1 MGIKAIDDVVTQ
13 LVEERLKVPAF
24 SESAV
29 QFLHILFNASY
40 ASKLGVIN
48 DLKAAGYSE
57 AYIAGFIGG
66 LQYCSDTLDSAV
78 DKRQSLKD
86 NIQFD

>member
-1 MGIKAIDDVVTQ
+1 MAIKAIEDVTNA
-13 LVEERLKVPAF
+13 LIEERLKVPAF

-29 QFLHILFNASY
+29 QFLHVLFNASY

-48 DLKAAGYSE
+48 DLKAQGYSE

-66 LQYCSDTLDSAV
+66 LQYCSDTVDSAV
-78 DKRQSLKD
+78 NKRQSLKD
-86 NIQFD
+86 SVQLD

>member
-48 DLKAAGYSE
+48 DFKAAGYSE

-78 DKRQSLKD
+78 AKRQSLKD

>member
-1 MGIKAIDDVVTQ
+1 MGIKAIDDVATQ
-13 LVEERLKVPAF
+13 LVDERLKVPAF

-40 ASKLGVIN
+40 ASKLGIIN
-48 DLKAAGYSE
+48 QLKQAGYSE

-66 LQYCSDTLDSAV
+66 LQYCSDTLDSAIA
-78 DKRQSLKD
+78 KRQSLKD
-86 NIQFD
+86 NFHFS

>member
-29 QFLHILFNASY
+29 QFLHTLFNASY
-40 ASKLGVIN
+40 ASKLGIIT

-57 AYIAGFIGG
+57 AYIAGFLGG
-66 LQYCSDTLDSAV
+66 LQYCSDTVDSAV
-78 DKRQSLKD
+78 AKRQSLKD

>member
-1 MGIKAIDDVVTQ
+1 MSIKVIDETVTQ

-29 QFLHILFNASY
+29 QFLHVLFNASY

-57 AYIAGFIGG
+57 GYIAGFIGG
-66 LQYCSDTLDSAV
+66 LQYCSDTLDAAV
-78 DKRQSLKD
+78 AKRKSLTD
-86 NIQFD
+86 NISFD

>member
-1 MGIKAIDDVVTQ
+1 MAIKVIDDVVNQ
-13 LVEERLKVPAF
+13 LVEERLKVPAI

-40 ASKLGVIN
+40 ASKLGVIQ

-57 AYIAGFIGG
+57 GYIAGFIGG

-78 DKRQSLKD
+78 AKRQSLKD
-86 NIQFD
+86 NVQFD

>member
-1 MGIKAIDDVVTQ
+1 MAIKVIDDVVNQ
-13 LVEERLKVPAF
+13 LVEERLKVPAL

-40 ASKLGVIN
+40 ASKLGVLN

-57 AYIAGFIGG
+57 GYIAGFIGG

-78 DKRQSLKD
+78 AKRQNLKD
-86 NIQFD
+86 NVQFD

>member
-1 MGIKAIDDVVTQ
+1 MALKAIDDIVNQVVN
-13 LVEERLKVPAF
+13 ESLKVPQF
-24 SESAV
+24 SDSGV

-48 DLKAAGYSE
+48 DLKSQGYSE
-57 AYIAGFIGG
+57 SYIAGFIGG

-78 DKRQSLKD
+78 SHRKGLSDS
-86 NIQFD
+86 IQFD

>member
-1 MGIKAIDDVVTQ
+1 MGIKAIDDVVNQ

-57 AYIAGFIGG
+57 GYIAGFIGG
-66 LQYCSDTLDSAV
+66 LQYCSDTLDSVVA
-78 DKRQSLKD
+78 KRQSLKD

>member
-1 MGIKAIDDVVTQ
+1 MAIKVIDDTINQ
-13 LVEERLKVPAF
+13 LIEERLKVPAF

-40 ASKLGVIN
+40 ASKLGVIT

-78 DKRQSLKD
+78 AKRQSLKD
-86 NIQFD
+86 NVQFD

>member
-1 MGIKAIDDVVTQ
+1 MAIKVIDDVVNQ

-24 SESAV
+24 SESAI

-40 ASKLGVIN
+40 ASKLGVLN

-57 AYIAGFIGG
+57 GYIAGFIGG

-78 DKRQSLKD
+78 AKRQNLKD
-86 NIQFD
+86 NVQFD

>member
-1 MGIKAIDDVVTQ
+1 MGIKAIDVVVTQ

-78 DKRQSLKD
+78 AKRQSLKD

>member
-1 MGIKAIDDVVTQ
+1 MGIKAIDDVANQ

-40 ASKLGVIN
+40 ASRLGVIN
-48 DLKAAGYSE
+48 QLKAAGYSE

-66 LQYCSDTLDSAV
+66 LQYCSDTLDSAIAQ
-78 DKRQSLKD
+78 RQSLKD
-86 NIQFD
+86 NVQFD

>member
-1 MGIKAIDDVVTQ
+1 MGIKAIDDVANQ

-40 ASKLGVIN
+40 AAKLGIIN
-48 DLKAAGYSE
+48 QLKTAGYSE

-66 LQYCSDTLDSAV
+66 LQYCSDTLDSAIA
-78 DKRQSLKD
+78 KRQNLKD

>member
-1 MGIKAIDDVVTQ
+1 MAIKVIDDTINQ

-48 DLKAAGYSE
+48 DLKVAGYSE
-57 AYIAGFIGG
+57 GYIAGFIGG

-78 DKRQSLKD
+78 AKRQSLKD
-86 NIQFD
+86 NVQFD

>member
-1 MGIKAIDDVVTQ
+1 MGIKAIEDVANQ

-40 ASKLGVIN
+40 ASRLGVIN
-48 DLKAAGYSE
+48 QLKAAGYSE

-78 DKRQSLKD
+78 AKRQSLKD
-86 NIQFD
+86 NVQFD

>member
-1 MGIKAIDDVVTQ
+1 MGIKAIDDVANQ

-40 ASKLGVIN
+40 ASRLGIISQ
-48 DLKAAGYSE
+48 LKQAGYSE

-66 LQYCSDTLDSAV
+66 LQYCSDTLDSAIAQ
-78 DKRQSLKD
+78 RQSLKD
-86 NIQFD
+86 NVQFD

>member
-1 MGIKAIDDVVTQ
+1 MAIKVIDETINQ

-24 SESAV
+24 SESAI

-57 AYIAGFIGG
+57 GYIAGFIGG

-78 DKRQSLKD
+78 AKRQSLKD
-86 NIQFD
+86 NVQFD